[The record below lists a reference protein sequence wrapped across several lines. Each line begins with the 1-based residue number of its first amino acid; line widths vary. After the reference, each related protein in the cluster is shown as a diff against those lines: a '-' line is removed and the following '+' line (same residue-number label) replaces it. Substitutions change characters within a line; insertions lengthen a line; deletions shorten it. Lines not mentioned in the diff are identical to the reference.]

1 MMKLVSS
8 ILALLLT
15 TSAVGQQTSQGTG
28 PDKALA
34 SAAAQ
39 DPNVAKAHA
48 LLEKMVTALGGE
60 AYLTYTTMMREGR
73 TYSFYQGQP
82 NSAGAPFWS
91 FWKYPDKERI
101 ELTKKRDIIYIYN
114 DDKGYEITYK
124 GTAAVEAKDLTEYLR
139 RREHSMERIVREW
152 MKDPA
157 TLVFYSGTALADQ
170 NMVEQVTLIDKNNDA
185 VTIGIDP
192 NTFLPLKKSYTYR
205 DAMDNLK
212 DTDDEVFANY
222 RPIQGIQTPL
232 SVVRLHN
239 GLMSGQR
246 FFSKVEYNVPIE
258 DSKFQADVNYDPYS
272 LPKKKK

>member
-15 TSAVGQQTSQGTG
+15 TSAVGQQPSERTG

-34 SAAAQ
+34 GAAAQ
-39 DPNVAKAHA
+39 DPNAAKAHA
-48 LLEKMVTALGGE
+48 LLEKMVKALGGE
-60 AYLTYTTMMREGR
+60 AYLTYTTMTREGR

-91 FWKYPDKERI
+91 FWKYPDKERV
-101 ELTKKRDIIYIYN
+101 ELTKKRDITYIYN

-152 MKDPA
+152 MKDPT

-185 VTIGIDP
+185 VIIGIDP

-205 DAMDNLK
+205 DPMDNLK
-212 DTDDEVFANY
+212 DTDVEVFANY

-246 FFSKVEYNVPIE
+246 FFTKVEYNVPIE

-272 LPKKKK
+272 LPKKMK